1 MDKATFE
8 REVLSKSHQ
17 QPILVDFWAPWC
29 GPCRVL
35 GPIIEELAEEAHDKW
50 KLVKVNVDESQE
62 VASQYGV
69 MSIPTVIL
77 FHQGKLVDQFA
88 GALPRIQIQQWLS
101 DRLPDARKD
110 ELNAIYAR
118 LQGGMYEKAVQE
130 LEEFVQHNPDVFE
143 AKLWLAG
150 QIVTEDVDRAEEL
163 IEEIKIGHKL
173 YEDAEDIRNL
183 IAWMKCEDGGNTKL
197 HEKIVQAREAYKA
210 RRIDDALSLLIESI
224 MIDKSYCKEIAR
236 RACIAI
242 FHQLGEAHEITHKF
256 RPRFNMA
263 LY

>member
-8 REVLSKSHQ
+8 REVLIKSQQ
-17 QPILVDFWAPWC
+17 QPVLVDFWAPWC

-35 GPIIEELAEEAHDKW
+35 GPVVEELAAEAQDKW
-50 KLVKVNVDESQE
+50 KLIKVNVDESQE
-62 VASQYGV
+62 IASHYGV

-88 GALPRIQIQQWLS
+88 GALPKIQIQQWLN
-101 DRLPDARKD
+101 DRLPDVRKD

-118 LQGGMYEKAVQE
+118 LQGGINEKAIQE
-130 LEEFVQHNPDVFE
+130 LEDFVQQNSDIPE
-143 AKLWLAG
+143 AKVWLAG

-163 IEEIKIGHKL
+163 IGEIRIGHKL

-183 IAWMKCEDGGNTKL
+183 IAWMKCEDNDNTKL
-197 HEKIVQAREAYKA
+197 HEKVAQAREAYKA
-210 RRIDDALSLLIESI
+210 RKMDDALSLLIESI

-236 RACIAI
+236 RASIAI
-242 FHQLGEAHEITHKF
+242 FHQLGEAHEITRKF